1 MANCAGLNLS
11 WVTPTLAVGG
21 RIADEQLA
29 VLARELGIRHVV
41 DVRIECC
48 DDIERL
54 RANDLSLLHLPTHD
68 HHAIAGEMIDRGVQW
83 VTAHLE
89 RGECVYIHCE
99 HGIGRSVLLTWCV
112 LVALGEQPR
121 TALER
126 IKRAR
131 PRASPSPAQIE
142 AFIAYWQARG
152 RTVPSWD
159 ELADIAYAN
168 IRAARSESA

>member
-21 RIADEQLA
+21 RIADEELP
-29 VLARELGIRHVV
+29 VLARELGVRHVV

-48 DDIERL
+48 DDAERL
-54 RANDLSLLHLPTHD
+54 RNHGLSLLHLPTHD
-68 HHAIAGEMIDRGVQW
+68 HRAIAGELIDRGVQW

-112 LVALGEQPR
+112 LVSLGHDPQQ
-121 TALER
+121 ALER
-126 IKRAR
+126 LKRVR

-142 AFIAYWQARG
+142 AFIAYWQAKARK
-152 RTVPSWD
+152 VPSWD
-159 ELADIAYAN
+159 ELAEVAYAN
-168 IRAARSESA
+168 IRGARSESA